1 MVICLFQV
9 FQGCGQPKP
18 NMALRTRRSPKD
30 SGFPGR
36 FRPYSPDARPT
47 TAAGTSLDRLVR
59 IRVSLITTH
68 IPSRHFL
75 LKHVDLILPNQNGPC
90 VTHCLFPSWRMSRR
104 NWSMPR
110 SSGPPCQTRCVLE
123 TGLPMV
129 MNAGMVQPKA
139 GGSMRWCSC
148 FFCLDLWI
156 KFFLKKC
163 KG

>member
-1 MVICLFQV
+1 MRNAGFIWFDFGAYILTVICLFQV

-18 NMALRTRRSPKD
+18 NMAFRTRRSPKD

-59 IRVSLITTH
+59 IMGSTH
-68 IPSRHFL
+68 ITSIFF
-75 LKHVDLILPNQNGPC
+75 KKMSVDSARSECIVCNTN
-90 VTHCLFPSWRMSRR
+90 CLFSSWLMLRR

-110 SSGPPCQTRCVLE
+110 SSGPPCLTRCVMESEFLSA
-123 TGLPMV
+123 

-139 GGSMRWCSC
+139 GGSMRWCSY
-148 FFCLDLWI
+148 F
-156 KFFLKKC
+156 
-163 KG
+163 